1 MSRTT
6 VADTEGSAPPS
17 PTGHDH
23 ASRGTKAIVAAF
35 CANLGIAVAK
45 FIGFL
50 FTGSGSMLAESV
62 HSVVDTGDQAL
73 LMLGGRRAR
82 KKADEQ
88 HPFGYGRERFFWA
101 FMVAVVLFTLGG
113 AFAVADGIDKLLH
126 PHELERMWWAIGIL
140 GVAMVLEG
148 LSFRTALLE
157 SRKQRREGVRLWR
170 YIRNA
175 KAPEVP
181 VVLLEDAAALAGL
194 VIAMAAVVVSHV
206 TGDSHWDGYGTIAI
220 GGLLGIVAVV
230 LATEM
235 KSLLIGESASANQ
248 REAIGAALH
257 IEPAVVRVIHVRT
270 EHLGPEELLV
280 GAKVEFLHDL
290 TLPEVA
296 EAVNRVE
303 ANVRANVPEARVMYI
318 EPDVSRDRIAP
329 PLVPEHTGTSPDDP
343 TPPPTPRAVAPPPA
357 PVVEERESGEDR
369 ATLED
374 GEPEHDHDVARLEA
388 ARQAAVAE
396 ADRGS
401 PPPEEPADQQRREPW
416 PPREEATGPSERA
429 DASADL
435 DELLKPQQM
444 PTRGS
449 GARRRR
455 RQAEEP
461 TQTVA
466 RIDPPD
472 LPDS

>member
-1 MSRTT
+1 MPRTT
-6 VADTEGSAPPS
+6 DAADHATPAKSPS
-17 PTGHDH
+17 VPTAHDH
-23 ASRGTKAIVAAF
+23 SSRGTKAILAAF

-45 FIGFL
+45 FVGFL

-113 AFAVADGIDKLLH
+113 AFAIADGVEKILH
-126 PHELERMWWAIGIL
+126 PHELDRMWWAIGIL
-140 GVAMVLEG
+140 AAAMVLEG
-148 LSFRTALLE
+148 LSFRTAVLE
-157 SRKQRREGVRLWR
+157 ARKQRGPGMRLWR

-181 VVLLEDAAALAGL
+181 VVLLEDFAALLGL
-194 VIAMAAVVVSHV
+194 VFAMAAVVVSHV
-206 TGDSHWDGYGTIAI
+206 TGNSRWDGYGTVAI
-220 GGLLGIVAVV
+220 GALLGAVAVV

-235 KSLLIGESASANQ
+235 KSLLIGESASPNQ
-248 REAIGAALH
+248 REAIAAALD

-318 EPDVSRDRIAP
+318 EPDVSRDLLPP
-329 PLVPEHTGTSPDDP
+329 PLVPEHTGAAPADL
-343 TPPPTPRAVAPPPA
+343 TPPPPPRLTTHVPQAETA
-357 PVVEERESGEDR
+357 
-369 ATLED
+369 
-374 GEPEHDHDVARLEA
+374 A
-388 ARQAAVAE
+388 ARVAEDARKLDAVLAEVAAVA
-396 ADRGS
+396 G
-401 PPPEEPADQQRREPW
+401 
-416 PPREEATGPSERA
+416 TGA
-429 DASADL
+429 ASSIDL
-435 DELLKPQQM
+435 DELLRPQQI
-444 PTRGS
+444 PTQGT

-455 RQAEEP
+455 RQADEP

-466 RIDPPD
+466 RVDPPEI
-472 LPDS
+472 PAG